1 MEQPQK
7 QWPPVPGIQQIPDG
21 KRPVTLQTNQAIG
34 LSDKLAKAIHKAM
47 EEFREQEKGT
57 TRVRDPLSTR
67 IKSFRGWRTK
77 EEFDLVHAGIAG
89 A

>member
-7 QWPPVPGIQQIPDG
+7 QWPPVPGIQKIPEG
-21 KRPVTLQTNQAIG
+21 NGPIKIQTSQAIG
-34 LSDKLAKAIHKAM
+34 LGNKIAAAIHKAM

-67 IKSFRGWRTK
+67 IKSYRGWRTK
-77 EEFDLVHAGIAG
+77 EEFDFAQAGIAG